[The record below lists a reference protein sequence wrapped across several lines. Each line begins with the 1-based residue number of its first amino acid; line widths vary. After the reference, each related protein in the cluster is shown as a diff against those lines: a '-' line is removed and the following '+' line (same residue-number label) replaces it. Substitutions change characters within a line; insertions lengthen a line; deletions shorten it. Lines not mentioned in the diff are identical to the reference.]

1 MERIPASHTAGPE
14 VLIIVLFLFF
24 LWSVVYSYTDA
35 VQRGKSG
42 CLVALLVA
50 LLSWPIGLIVWL
62 VFRPEKVVSHNR
74 TRRGIDSQNSS
85 YKASGFP
92 MLTCEKCGGPVKLT
106 NEGIFCPSCSTMKE
120 YDE

>member
-1 MERIPASHTAGPE
+1 MERISASHTAGPE
-14 VLIIVLFLFF
+14 ILIIVLFLFF

-62 VFRPEKVVSHNR
+62 VFRPEKVVSYNR
-74 TRRGIDSQNSS
+74 KRRGIDSRKSS
-85 YKASGFP
+85 HKTSGFP
-92 MLTCEKCGGPVKLT
+92 MLICEKCGGPVKLT
-106 NEGIFCPSCSTMKE
+106 EDGIVCPRCSTIKE

>member
-1 MERIPASHTAGPE
+1 MERISASHAAGPE
-14 VLIIVLFLFF
+14 ILIIILLLFF
-24 LWSVVYSYTDA
+24 LWSVIYSYTDA

-62 VFRPEKVVSHNR
+62 VFRPEKEVSHNR
-74 TRRGIDSQNSS
+74 KRKEINLPNSS
-85 YKASGFP
+85 HKTSGFP
-92 MLTCEKCGGPVKLT
+92 LLTCEKCGGPVKLT